1 MEWADG
7 LELGYYDQQ
16 LSGLDPS
23 ATIIEEIRSLDMK
36 PTDGELRSYLAM
48 FLFSGDDV
56 FKKVESLSGGEK
68 SRLALAKLIY
78 EGPAL
83 LALDEP
89 TNHLDI
95 ASREALESALLEYP
109 GTILFVTHDRYLA
122 RKIATHLMYIED
134 QRAYT
139 LEGRPASRPL
149 AETAAASQPVSAAPG
164 SGMSKNRRDKL
175 QSTVKQIEENI
186 SQLETELKNLEDGF
200 ANPDPAMNWESA
212 HRRHAAIRE
221 ELEKLYTELSS
232 QWEQMGL

>member
-1 MEWADG
+1 
-7 LELGYYDQQ
+7 
-16 LSGLDPS
+16 
-23 ATIIEEIRSLDMK
+23 
-36 PTDGELRSYLAM
+36 
-48 FLFSGDDV
+48 
-56 FKKVESLSGGEK
+56 VESLSGGEK

-134 QRAYT
+134 RQAYT
-139 LEGRPASRPL
+139 FDRLSAFEEWLMEGKQAGRSLAESAPVSPPAS
-149 AETAAASQPVSAAPG
+149 AATVV

-175 QSTVKQIEENI
+175 QNTVKQIEENI
-186 SQLETELKNLEDGF
+186 SKLETELKNLEEGF
-200 ANPDPAMNWESA
+200 ANPDPRMNWESA
-212 HRRHAAIRE
+212 HRRHAAVRD
-221 ELEKLYTELSS
+221 ELEKLYTELAD